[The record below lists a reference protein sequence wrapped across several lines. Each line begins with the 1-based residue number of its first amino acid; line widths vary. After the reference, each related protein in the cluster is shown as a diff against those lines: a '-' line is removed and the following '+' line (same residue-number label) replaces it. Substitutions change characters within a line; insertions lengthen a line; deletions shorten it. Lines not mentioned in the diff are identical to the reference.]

1 MIDLH
6 NHILP
11 EIDDGATDSN
21 EALEMARIAVE
32 EGFSAIVATPHFGS
46 GLFSCDA
53 NEVRRRVNE
62 LNEKI
67 ASVGLNLTIYPGME
81 ARLTVD
87 VLNSLSNGSVISLN
101 DSQYI
106 LLELPALQVPAGF
119 ENFVRMMITSGRK
132 IVLAH
137 PEKNVEMQTHP
148 DTIYKLVTMFRPGD
162 LLIQITADSISGEA
176 GLRALSTSKWLL
188 ENGLAH
194 ILSTPD
200 AHSPI
205 QRSPRIRNAFELVSS
220 LVGREK
226 TVQMTTDWPRN
237 IIENEDVVCSYI
249 LEKARETQTILWP
262 VWKVSF

>member
-11 EIDDGATDSN
+11 GTDDGATDVDES
-21 EALEMARIAVE
+21 LEMARIAVE
-32 EGFSAIVATPHFGS
+32 EGFSGIVATPHFGS

-53 NEVRRRVNE
+53 NEVRRRVHE

-67 ASVGLNLTIYPGME
+67 ASADLNLTIYPGME
-81 ARLTVD
+81 ARLTAD
-87 VLNSLSNGSVISLN
+87 VLNSLLNGAVISLN

-106 LLELPALQVPAGF
+106 LLELPPLQVPAGF
-119 ENFVRMMITSGRK
+119 ENFVRMMINSGQK

-137 PEKNVEMQTHP
+137 PEKNVEIQTHP
-148 DTIYKLVTMFRPGD
+148 DTIFKLVTMFEPGD
-162 LLIQITADSISGEA
+162 LLIQITADSISGDA

-194 ILSTPD
+194 ILATD

-205 QRSPRIRNAFELVSS
+205 QRVPRIRNAFELVSS

-226 TVQMTTDWPRN
+226 TVQMTTEWPRN
-237 IIENEDVVCSYI
+237 IIKNEDVVCSHPRKRP
-249 LEKARETQTILWP
+249 EKRKRFFGLFG
-262 VWKVSF
+262 K

>member
-11 EIDDGATDSN
+11 GIDDGATDIK

-32 EGFSAIVATPHFGS
+32 EGFSGIVATPHFGS
-46 GLFSCDA
+46 GLFSSDA

-67 ASVGLNLTIYPGME
+67 ASADLNLTIYPGME
-81 ARLTVD
+81 ARLTAD
-87 VLNSLSNGSVISLN
+87 VLKSLSNGSVISLN

-106 LLELPALQVPAGF
+106 LLELPPLQVPAGF
-119 ENFVRMMITSGRK
+119 ENFVRMMINSGRK

-137 PEKNVEMQTHP
+137 PEKNVEIQTYP
-148 DTIYKLVTMFRPGD
+148 DMVYKLVTMFRPGD
-162 LLIQITADSISGEA
+162 LLIQITADSISGDA

-194 ILSTPD
+194 ILATD
-200 AHSPI
+200 AHSSI
-205 QRSPRIRNAFELVSS
+205 QRAPRIRNAFELVSS
-220 LVGREK
+220 LVGLEK
-226 TVQMTTDWPRN
+226 AIQITTDWPRN
-237 IIENEDVVCSYI
+237 IVENEDVACSHPPKKP
-249 LEKARETQTILWP
+249 EKRKRFFGLFG
-262 VWKVSF
+262 K

>member
-11 EIDDGATDSN
+11 GIDDGATGIN

-67 ASVGLNLTIYPGME
+67 ASADLRLTIYPGME
-81 ARLTVD
+81 ARLTAD

-119 ENFVRMMITSGRK
+119 ENFVRMMINSGRK

-162 LLIQITADSISGEA
+162 LLIQITADSISGDA

-194 ILSTPD
+194 ILATD

-205 QRSPRIRNAFELVSS
+205 QRAPRIRKAFELVSS

-237 IIENEDVVCSYI
+237 IIENEDVVCSHPRKKP
-249 LEKARETQTILWP
+249 EKRKRFFGLLG
-262 VWKVSF
+262 K

>member
-11 EIDDGATDSN
+11 GIDDGATDIN

-67 ASVGLNLTIYPGME
+67 ASADLSLTIYPGME
-81 ARLTVD
+81 ARLTAD

-119 ENFVRMMITSGRK
+119 ENFVRMMINSGRK

-162 LLIQITADSISGEA
+162 LLIQITADSISGDA

-194 ILSTPD
+194 ILATD

-237 IIENEDVVCSYI
+237 IIENEDVVCSHPRKKP
-249 LEKARETQTILWP
+249 EKRKRFFGLFG
-262 VWKVSF
+262 K

>member
-11 EIDDGATDSN
+11 GIDDGATDIN

-32 EGFSAIVATPHFGS
+32 EGFSGIVATPHFGS

-67 ASVGLNLTIYPGME
+67 ASADLNLTIYPGME
-81 ARLTVD
+81 ARLTAD

-119 ENFVRMMITSGRK
+119 ENFVRMMINSGRK

-162 LLIQITADSISGEA
+162 LLIQITADSISGDA

-194 ILSTPD
+194 ILATD

-205 QRSPRIRNAFELVSS
+205 QRAPRIRNAFELVSS

-237 IIENEDVVCSYI
+237 IIENEDVVCSHPRKKP
-249 LEKARETQTILWP
+249 EKRKRFFGLFG
-262 VWKVSF
+262 K